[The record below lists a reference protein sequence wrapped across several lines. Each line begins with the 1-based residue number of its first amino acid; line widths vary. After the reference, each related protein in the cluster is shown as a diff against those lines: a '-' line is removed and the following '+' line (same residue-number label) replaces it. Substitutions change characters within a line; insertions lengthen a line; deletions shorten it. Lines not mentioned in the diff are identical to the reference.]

1 MSFQRGKVYGNMM
14 DMEEGNIYKEML
26 ENMDIGVY
34 FVDSSS
40 QITFWNKGA
49 EEISGFTKEEV
60 VGKFCHD
67 DILSHV
73 DEKGN
78 KICVL
83 GCPLKATVEDGRVR
97 EVVVYLHHKEGY
109 RVRIR
114 VKSFPLY
121 INNKLVGAGE
131 VFERLIGNE
140 LNKELH
146 ELCTDISCS
155 VEELKILALYDK
167 LTDLPNRRYLESILE
182 SRFMEFEK
190 LHLTFG
196 ILFMDIDDFRNF
208 NNTYGHDMGDKVLKV
223 AANTFMSAIRKTD
236 FIGRWGGEEFIGIFP
251 MVSKIELE
259 AIAEKIRVLIENSVL
274 RVGDKKYSIT
284 VSIGGTITHA
294 WDDINSLIKR
304 ADEKMYIS
312 KNAGK
317 NQVTIG

>member
-34 FVDSSS
+34 FIDSSS

-274 RVGDKKYSIT
+274 RIGDKKYSIT